1 MKKKITTFLIILIVL
16 IIIILSVFIENKDLV
31 NKITIFL
38 SAILSLLIAYLTGII
53 KRKNGLI
60 TGLIIGISIASISL
74 VIHYIFAKNLFEFL
88 YLRSSIIILSSVS
101 GCVFG
106 VNKKMEI

>member
-1 MKKKITTFLIILIVL
+1 MKKITTTFLIILTIL
-16 IIIILSVFIENKDLV
+16 ITVILSILIKDKDLV

-38 SAILSLLIAYLTGII
+38 SAILALLISYLTGIT

-74 VIHYIFAKNLFEFL
+74 IIHYIFARTLFDFL

-106 VNKKMEI
+106 VNKNIV